1 MRSQLTR
8 LALSALAAATLGGCA
23 AALET
28 AGGGDFVVD
37 PVRGQTVLFVGTDAT
52 TLRTNIYQVQAVNT
66 DDFATDEERN
76 AAVLVAESFEV
87 TVLTDFEAE
96 TDPLVDDGATLLP
109 SEAPFAVPDYLG
121 NRVAV
126 VATGVDFETEIS
138 YGRAAVIDL
147 QTREQRIA
155 PELPGLV
162 GARFTWLGNHLLLES
177 RDSETGT
184 ASVATLDLL
193 DPSSQPI
200 PVELEGATS
209 VVVAGLLPESDAF
222 LAVVQDDDG
231 GSSVVALDPL
241 TGAGDTLVSASEGGL
256 GQLTVSP
263 DGLSLAAT
271 HSAPDSGR
279 RSVVVADLSAAPT
292 EWVFMTAH
300 LDAECHD
307 PAWNPARVDG
317 LDAQLA
323 YACEQVTTGRPDL
336 FLWEGSTLPDGDSP
350 PSMETLTEGGQPAV
364 PGSSMDG
371 LVLRSRLRWDP
382 SGSVLLFGASSSE
395 DADLDEAMSL
405 LVLDPLE
412 GRAVPVYD
420 GDDGNADL
428 AHFAAASS
436 EPVLL
441 VWDRNASGLEDSV
454 WRHTIQLVAASPSGS
469 RTVRG
474 VNLGRDLLVSY
485 PLFLAGNTLLYP

>member
-1 MRSQLTR
+1 MLP
-8 LALSALAAATLGGCA
+8 ALAAAALTGCSV
-23 AALET
+23 ALEAT
-28 AGGGDFVVD
+28 NGGDFAVD

-52 TLRTNIYQVQAVNT
+52 TLRTNIYQVQAVST

-109 SEAPFAVPDYLG
+109 SQAPFAVPDYLG

-126 VATGVDFETEIS
+126 VATGVDFETEIP

-147 QTREQRIA
+147 ATRAQRIA
-155 PELPGLV
+155 PEIPGLAGV
-162 GARFTWLGNHLLLES
+162 RFTWMGSYLLLES
-177 RDSETGT
+177 RDAATGA

-193 DPSSQPI
+193 DSLSQPL
-200 PVELEGATS
+200 PVELPGVSSLAVTG
-209 VVVAGLLPESDAF
+209 VVPGSDAF
-222 LAVVQDDDG
+222 LAVAQDVYG
-231 GSSVVALDPL
+231 GSQVVSVDPL
-241 TGAGDTLVSASEGGL
+241 TGESEPLVAPSEGGL
-256 GQLTVSP
+256 GQVTISP
-263 DGLSLAAT
+263 DGLSIAAT
-271 HSAPDSGR
+271 HSAPDTGR
-279 RSVVVADLSAAPT
+279 RSVVVADLGVAPA

-317 LDAQLA
+317 GDSQLA
-323 YACEQVTTGRPDL
+323 YVCEQISTGRPDL
-336 FLWEGSTLPDGDSP
+336 LLWEGATLPDGSAP
-350 PSMETLTEGGQPAV
+350 PSMDTLTEGGQPAV

-382 SGSVLLFGASSSE
+382 TGSVLLFGASSSE

-405 LVLDPLE
+405 LVLDPTE
-412 GRAVPVYD
+412 GRAIPVYD

-441 VWDRNASGLEDSV
+441 VWDRSASGLEDSV
-454 WRHTIQLVAASPSGS
+454 GRHAIQLVAASPSGS

-485 PLFLAGNTLLYP
+485 PMFLAGNTLLYP